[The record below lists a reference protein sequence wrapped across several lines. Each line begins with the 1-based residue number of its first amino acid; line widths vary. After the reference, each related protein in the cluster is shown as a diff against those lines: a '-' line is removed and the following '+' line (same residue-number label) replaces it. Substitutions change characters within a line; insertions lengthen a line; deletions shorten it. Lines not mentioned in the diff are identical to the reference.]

1 MSTCYPIGCFKTP
14 RIQFS
19 TAWVCGFTMFYRGVF
34 KWHVSGFADT
44 QFGFWERFLK
54 CDYKIWLR
62 LRNQN
67 ELGRILSSYL
77 PARQK
82 LKYMVIN
89 AFSQGLMY
97 IDIPIMAMEF
107 LRMELDQPPNN
118 GHSSILSIFPIS
130 QLFPTDGA

>member
-19 TAWVCGFTMFYRGVF
+19 TAWVCGFTMFYRGEF

-89 AFSQGLMY
+89 AFS
-97 IDIPIMAMEF
+97 
-107 LRMELDQPPNN
+107 
-118 GHSSILSIFPIS
+118 
-130 QLFPTDGA
+130 